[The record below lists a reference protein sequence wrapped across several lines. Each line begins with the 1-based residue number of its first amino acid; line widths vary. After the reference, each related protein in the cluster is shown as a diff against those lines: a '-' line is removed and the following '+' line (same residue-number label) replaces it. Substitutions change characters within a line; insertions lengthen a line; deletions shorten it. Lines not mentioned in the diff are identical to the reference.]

1 MFKRVLHDAF
11 GARDSARVRGATF
24 AYRTWA
30 WTLLYAFVML
40 GLVAAFHRSV
50 AVTIVGIGLG
60 VVVVWQWWVRVAS
73 HYRFSDHLPRRDRD
87 T

>member
-1 MFKRVLHDAF
+1 MFKRVLFDAF
-11 GARDSARVRGATF
+11 GAKDGARVRGATF

-40 GLVAAFHRSV
+40 GLVGVFHRSV
-50 AVTIVGIGLG
+50 GVTIVGIVLG

-73 HYRFSDHLPRRDRD
+73 HYSFRDGVQRRDKG

>member
-1 MFKRVLHDAF
+1 MLKRVLLDAF

-30 WTLLYAFVML
+30 WTLLYTFVIL

-50 AVTIVGIGLG
+50 GVTIVGIVLG

-73 HYRFSDHLPRRDRD
+73 HYRFSDGLRRRDKG